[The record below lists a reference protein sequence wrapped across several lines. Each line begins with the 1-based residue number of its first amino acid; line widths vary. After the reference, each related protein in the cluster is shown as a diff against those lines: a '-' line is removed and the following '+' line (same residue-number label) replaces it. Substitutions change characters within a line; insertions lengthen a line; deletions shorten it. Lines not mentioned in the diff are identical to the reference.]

1 MLLAGD
7 GRIKDELAILPKNSG
22 LSEGLD
28 AKDDSDNYEDGKNDN
43 YRTCKFTRSGFLAR
57 INSDFGGF
65 HIIYYSIIGTEK
77 YGMMSPACG
86 NFDSMLELG

>member
-1 MLLAGD
+1 MFLVGD

-22 LSEGLD
+22 FSDGLD

-43 YRTCKFTRSGFLAR
+43 HRTCKFMRSGFLAR

-77 YGMMSPACG
+77 YGMMPRLAGTLIVC
-86 NFDSMLELG
+86 